1 MGGTF
6 NRLKETEENNKWKEV
21 AGMMVE
27 NEKLINRTRKFAN
40 AKYIIV
46 VTQEQA
52 EYKEPNWEG
61 MIKKLKRRIERND
74 EVLDLA

>member
-6 NRLKETEENNKWKEV
+6 NWLKETEENNKWKEV

-46 VTQEQA
+46 VTQEQV
-52 EYKEPNWEG
+52 EYDEPDWEG
-61 MIKKLKRRIERND
+61 AVKSIKWKIDKND
-74 EVLDLA
+74 

>member
-46 VTQEQA
+46 VTQE
-52 EYKEPNWEG
+52 
-61 MIKKLKRRIERND
+61 
-74 EVLDLA
+74 

>member
-1 MGGTF
+1 MLTLFMMLQLLVAIMGGTF

-27 NEKLINRTRKFAN
+27 NEKLMNRTRKFAK

-46 VTQEQA
+46 V
-52 EYKEPNWEG
+52 
-61 MIKKLKRRIERND
+61 I
-74 EVLDLA
+74 